1 MVTPRTAFSAARVLR
16 FSLLAGLFGAVPLAA
31 PFAVSGQTADPAPAP
46 SSAPRALLPKG
57 FGPAPAPAAAPAA
70 PLPGTAPLPGQ
81 SAEAD
86 PAVDPAAGPAAAA
99 DTAPGEPPLAGLGA
113 PADPS
118 AAARDPLAARSAVD
132 VADAGVLTPANGGFA
147 PGAFAGADGLFLAAL
162 ARRLEAPIASR
173 RAAVLLRRAL
183 LSRAAPPARIGA
195 GDWVAARAL
204 LLMRAGEIDAAKLL
218 VDRLPIDAYSA
229 AAYRVAG
236 QVALAAADLGA
247 LCPIAR
253 SGRQISEDRMWDMA
267 LGICAALEGDDISAA
282 SIFDALQQ
290 QGQRGQVSAFDVRL
304 AERVATMAGG
314 GGRAATINWAEAP
327 RLTPWR
333 FGVAVASGVA
343 VPAEALPALGRARH
357 GWIIRQPGLA
367 PEIRLA
373 ALPVAAV
380 EGSASAQ
387 ELVSGISAL
396 APDEEGDG
404 PLARLRTAFTAARPE
419 ARLAAMQAIW
429 AAPVAGLDAEQ
440 ARYAGLL
447 QTSAAAARLVPAAPL
462 ADASAD
468 IVASLL
474 AGGNVAAAK
483 RWWPV
488 AQEASDGV
496 RARTWALLAVAGAV
510 AATPSDFKDWQ
521 SETDA
526 SARAAARLL
535 AALAGLGQTRGSG
548 WSGLT
553 DDLLPATDSRWSRAI
568 RAAGRAGRSGEVAL
582 LAATGLQGRWAE
594 VPALHVLAITEA
606 LVASGHGAD
615 ARLFAAEAL
624 TRS

>member
-1 MVTPRTAFSAARVLR
+1 MVSPRSRFSAARALR
-16 FSLLAGLFGAVPLAA
+16 LSLAAGLLVAVPFAA
-31 PFAVSGQTADPAPAP
+31 PFAVSGQPAEPAPAPAP
-46 SSAPRALLPKG
+46 SPSPSSSPRALLPKG
-57 FGPAPAPAAAPAA
+57 FGPAPAPSVAPAA
-70 PLPGTAPLPGQ
+70 PLPGTVPAPLPGLA
-81 SAEAD
+81 AEAGPD
-86 PAVDPAAGPAAAA
+86 APPDAAI
-99 DTAPGEPPLAGLGA
+99 GESPLGGLDA
-113 PADPS
+113 PADPR
-118 AAARDPLAARSAVD
+118 AAARDPLAARSALDIAFV
-132 VADAGVLTPANGGFA
+132 GVLTPANGGFA
-147 PGAFAGADGLFLAAL
+147 PSAFAGADGLFLAAL
-162 ARRLEAPIASR
+162 ARRLDAPIASR

-183 LSRAAPPARIGA
+183 LTRADPPARIVA

-204 LLMRAGEIDAAKLL
+204 LLMRTGEIDAAKLL
-218 VDRLPIDAYSA
+218 VDRLPIDAYTTA
-229 AAYRVAG
+229 TYKVAG
-236 QVALAAADLGA
+236 QVALVAADLGA

-253 SGRQISEDRMWDMA
+253 TGRQISEDRMWDMA

-282 SIFDALQQ
+282 SMFDALQQ

-314 GGRAATINWAEAP
+314 GGRATNINWAEAP
-327 RLTPWR
+327 PLTPWR

-357 GWIIRQPGLA
+357 GWIIRQAGLA

-373 ALPVAAV
+373 ALPIAAV

-387 ELVSGISAL
+387 ELVSGIVAL
-396 APDEEGDG
+396 APDEDADS
-404 PLARLRTAFTAARPE
+404 PLGRLRTAFTAARPE

-429 AAPVAGLDAEQ
+429 SAPVAGLDAEP

-447 QTSAAAARLVPAAPL
+447 QTSAAAARLTPAPSL

-474 AGGNVAAAK
+474 AGGHVAAA
-483 RWWPV
+483 RAWWPV
-488 AQEASDGV
+488 AQEAPDAV
-496 RARTWALLAVAGAV
+496 RARAWALLAVAGAV
-510 AATPSDFKDWQ
+510 PATPSDFKDWR

-526 SARAAARLL
+526 SPRAAARLL

-568 RAAGRAGRSGEVAL
+568 RAAGRAKRSGEVAL